1 VFVFAHALGWW
12 GKALVVRD
20 ARLLWVMSLAF
31 EFAEIFFRPWLPN
44 FNECW
49 WDHLFYDVFGMN
61 MLGIHFGLWCADK
74 WGMDVFDWHTTGAT
88 KKLSYGGL
96 RPSFAPPCWT
106 RRWFMANVAIVF
118 LATFLDLNYFFLK
131 HQLHIPV
138 AHWTMV
144 VRAFSVCG
152 LAAPALKAF
161 HGTMHNEKATGPMLQ
176 VSTVVMVTLIVAE
189 LGLAVRFALS
199 RTSGFSVVF
208 TQPMKGRLQ
217 LALALLL
224 GVVLYSRR
232 LSTDGTASTAKKVVK
247 KSATKET
254 EVKSPR
260 PRSPRPGKKDA

>member
-1 VFVFAHALGWW
+1 
-12 GKALVVRD
+12 
-20 ARLLWVMSLAF
+20 
-31 EFAEIFFRPWLPN
+31 
-44 FNECW
+44 
-49 WDHLFYDVFGMN
+49 
-61 MLGIHFGLWCADK
+61 
-74 WGMDVFDWHTTGAT
+74 
-88 KKLSYGGL
+88 
-96 RPSFAPPCWT
+96 
-106 RRWFMANVAIVF
+106 
-118 LATFLDLNYFFLK
+118 
-131 HQLHIPV
+131 
-138 AHWTMV
+138 MV

-161 HGTMHNEKATGPMLQ
+161 HGTMHNEKATGSMLE
-176 VSTVVMVTLIVAE
+176 VSTVVMVTLIVVE

-199 RTSGFSVVF
+199 STSGFSVVF

-260 PRSPRPGKKDA
+260 PRSP